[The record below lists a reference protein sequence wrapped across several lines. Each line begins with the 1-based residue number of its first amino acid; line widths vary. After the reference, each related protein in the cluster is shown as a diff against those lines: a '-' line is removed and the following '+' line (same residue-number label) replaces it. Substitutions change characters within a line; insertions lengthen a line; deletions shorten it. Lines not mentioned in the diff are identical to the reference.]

1 MRAFCINIKV
11 TKTKFVEHVLETMVD
26 MNKLPMTKEG
36 IERLLIA
43 ELQTYPNCRQALQIV
58 VTPIEDHTNPATWTV
73 LCFNHGNS
81 DGRACDRALQHI
93 VPLFQRAYD
102 MVSKH

>member
-1 MRAFCINIKV
+1 M
-11 TKTKFVEHVLETMVD
+11 D
-26 MNKLPMTKEG
+26 KLPITKED

-58 VTPIEDHTNPATWTV
+58 VIPIEDHTNPATWTV
-73 LCFNHGNS
+73 SCFNHGKS
-81 DGRACDRALQHI
+81 DGRACDRALQYI

>member
-1 MRAFCINIKV
+1 MDKQQ
-11 TKTKFVEHVLETMVD
+11 
-26 MNKLPMTKEG
+26 MTKES

-43 ELQTYPNCRQALQIV
+43 ELQTFPNCQQVLQIDV
-58 VTPIEDHTNPATWTV
+58 IPMEDRANPATWTV
-73 LCFNHGNS
+73 LRFKHGKS
-81 DGRACDRALQHI
+81 DGEDCDRALQRI